1 MLPWSMTPSASPT
14 YSLADAQ
21 KKIELGYVQIT
32 WSALEGA
39 AELEFDEEDIKEC
52 VCGLTA
58 YDFYKTMASETV
70 EGAHQDVYK
79 TQFCGKSIY
88 TKLSFGPGNKSV
100 VISFKGDE
108 SLGGSNHE
116 KH

>member
-1 MLPWSMTPSASPT
+1 MTPSALPT

-52 VCGLTA
+52 VCGLTTS
-58 YDFYKTMASETV
+58 DFDKTMPSHATP
-70 EGAHQDVYK
+70 GTFQDVYK
-79 TQFCGKSIY
+79 TEFYGKRVY
-88 TKLSFGPGNKSV
+88 TKLSLRPGNKPV
-100 VISFKGDE
+100 VVSFKRDE
-108 SLGGSNHE
+108 SFHGE
-116 KH
+116 AP